1 MSSSFK
7 AKRNRVLMRGFKIVG
22 QIMTWPKPTLFTGV
36 GSSLEL
42 CSAIGQMGTRRVLIV
57 TDAGLVKIGLLDDIQ
72 KKLTESG
79 VEVVVYDGVEP
90 DPTYNQIEAG
100 LAMLLKNDCEAILA
114 VGGGSPIDAAKV
126 IAARATN
133 DKPIEKLAGLFKIR
147 QECLPLYV
155 IPTTAGTGSEVT
167 VAAIVSDP
175 VTNTKTPVMD
185 PKIVPLMAALD
196 ASLMTGLPPAIT
208 AATGM
213 DALTH
218 AIEAYISI
226 NASEET
232 DRYALAATK
241 MVMKNLP
248 VVYANGQDIEA
259 RQSMALASCFAGLA
273 FTEASLGYVHAIA
286 HNFGAFYHTPH
297 GVANAIVLPHILEFS
312 KDSAADRLADL
323 AVASGLQTGG
333 ESEEELADKFIDHI
347 RSMLKAFD
355 IPEKLDALKEEDI
368 PAIAKAALKEA
379 HYNYPVPEY
388 MEQAQCEEILHGLR
402 A

>member
-1 MSSSFK
+1 MSKSFK
-7 AKRNRVLMRGFKIVG
+7 AKRNKVLMKGFKKVNKIL
-22 QIMTWPKPTLFTGV
+22 TWPKPTLFTGV

-42 CSAIGQMGTRRVLIV
+42 CSAIGQMGTRKVLIV

-79 VEVVVYDGVEP
+79 VETVVYDGVEP
-90 DPTYNQIEAG
+90 DPTYDQIEEG
-100 LAMLLKNDCEAILA
+100 LSLLQQNDCEAILA

-133 DKPIEKLAGLFKIR
+133 DKPIAKLAGLFKVKNK
-147 QECLPLYV
+147 CMPLYA

-167 VAAIVSDP
+167 VAAVVSDP
-175 VTNTKTPVMD
+175 VTHEKTPVMD
-185 PKIVPLMAALD
+185 PKVVPLMAALD
-196 ASLMTGLPPAIT
+196 ASLMTGLPPGIT
-208 AATGM
+208 AGTGM

-218 AIEAYISI
+218 AIEAYISV

-241 MVMKNLP
+241 MVMANLP

-259 RQSMALASCFAGLA
+259 RQNMALASCFAGLA

-286 HNFGAFYHTPH
+286 HNLGAYYHTPH
-297 GVANAIVLPHILEFS
+297 GLANAIVLPHILEFS
-312 KDSAADRLADL
+312 KDSATDRMADL
-323 AVASGLQTGG
+323 AVASGLQAGD
-333 ESEEELADKFIDHI
+333 ESADELAEKFIDHI
-347 RSMLKAFD
+347 RSMMKDLK

-388 MEQAQCEEILHGLR
+388 MEQAQCEEILRKLM

>member
-1 MSSSFK
+1 
-7 AKRNRVLMRGFKIVG
+7 
-22 QIMTWPKPTLFTGV
+22 MTWPKPTLFTGV

-248 VVYANGQDIEA
+248 VVYAHGQDIEA

>member
-1 MSSSFK
+1 MNKSFK
-7 AKRNRVLMRGFKIVG
+7 AKRNRVLMKGFKKVG
-22 QIMTWPKPTLFTGV
+22 EIMTWPKPTLFTGV

-42 CSAIGQMGTRRVLIV
+42 CSAIGQMGTRKILIV
-57 TDAGLVKIGLLDDIQ
+57 TDAGLVKIGLLDDIL

-79 VEVVVYDGVEP
+79 VETVVYDGVEP
-90 DPTYNQIEAG
+90 DPTYDQIEEG
-100 LAMLLKNDCEAILA
+100 LSLLQQNDCEAILA

-218 AIEAYISI
+218 AIEAYIST
-226 NASEET
+226 NASDET

-241 MVMKNLP
+241 MVMTNLP

-297 GVANAIVLPHILEFS
+297 GVAKAIVLPHILEFS

>member
-42 CSAIGQMGTRRVLIV
+42 CSAIGQMGTSRVLIV

-72 KKLTESG
+72 KKLTECG

>member
-72 KKLTESG
+72 KKLTECG